1 MNLALLAVSGFVM
14 NVKRYAASL
23 LADILHQFTFKNNSP
38 MDGVTKRNMSLFG
51 QVSIQNGKL
60 VSPAGPGQRYNFA
73 DVGYFGALDFTYE
86 TMFTLLGNVVGEG
99 TLLPSHWYNGG
110 LTSPNNRY
118 LIIVLPNGAL
128 QVVFARSGN
137 ALDYAVHSTAAGVIQ
152 VGVDY
157 HIVVERYNGIIKV
170 FINGVAVLTWS
181 QPEPLWW
188 GSVGNYLTN
197 DYYGTG
203 YAASRVWNIR
213 LAKRAMYQH
222 ANVLPSVFP
231 EIA

>member
-14 NVKRYAASL
+14 NVKRYAALL

-38 MDGVTKRNMSLFG
+38 MDGKTKRSMSLIG

-60 VSPAGPGQRYNFA
+60 VSPPGPGQRYHFG
-73 DVGYFGALDFTYE
+73 DVSFFGAGDFTYE
-86 TMFTLLGNVVGEG
+86 TMFTLMGNVVGEG
-99 TLLPSHWYNGG
+99 AFLPSHWHNGG
-110 LTSPNNRY
+110 LSHLNNRFGI
-118 LIIVLPNGAL
+118 LVLPNGAL
-128 QVVFARSGN
+128 QVVFARSGT
-137 ALDYAVHSTAAGVIQ
+137 AFDYTAYNTIPGVIQ
-152 VGVDY
+152 LGIDY
-157 HIVVERYNGIIKV
+157 HVVIERYNGVIKV
-170 FINGVAVLTWS
+170 FVNGLEVLSWS
-181 QPEPLWW
+181 QPAPLWW
-188 GSVGNYLTN
+188 GEGGNFLTN